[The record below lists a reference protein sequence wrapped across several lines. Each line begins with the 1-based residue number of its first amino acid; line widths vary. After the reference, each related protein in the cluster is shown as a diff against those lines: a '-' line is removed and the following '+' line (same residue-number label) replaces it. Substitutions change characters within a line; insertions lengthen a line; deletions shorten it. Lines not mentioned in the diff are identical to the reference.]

1 MSEFA
6 DMLER
11 AWAVLSPPRFKDLE
25 SFPLDLAFDGTACRV
40 ALDSTGGRHL
50 LVPTVGETV
59 AVDSRPAVLGMVVR
73 KLSFG
78 DGGAVYVDVSCSD
91 AELYPEFDE
100 VVTDV
105 LDDVAGSEQP
115 ASVAVRAVGRWRKLF
130 AARLVRGMSK
140 PAKLGL
146 FAELSLLSHLLDS
159 DPSFPLE
166 NWRGPL
172 REPHDF
178 EAPTRC
184 IEVKALGAT
193 ADSVV
198 IHGLD
203 QLDTHDGRP
212 LDLILVRV
220 VDDPGGLTIGDLV
233 DDVRDSTAPASLLRS
248 RLAAAGWSP
257 DPERPDL
264 DAFAVQEVL
273 RVTVDDDFPR
283 LVGASLTDHRLPDGV
298 HDLSYHLDVEAL
310 LPMASSASLA
320 DVAQEAVR

>member
-1 MSEFA
+1 
-6 DMLER
+6 MLER
-11 AWAVLSPPRFKDLE
+11 AWAILSPPRLKELE
-25 SFPLDLAFDGTACRV
+25 SYPLDLTFDGVACRV
-40 ALDSTGGRHL
+40 ALDTTGVRHL
-50 LVPTVGETV
+50 LIPTVGETV
-59 AVDSRPAVLGMVVR
+59 AVDSRPAVLGMAVR
-73 KLSFG
+73 RLVF
-78 DGGAVYVDVSCSD
+78 GGAGVVYVDVSCSE

-100 VVTDV
+100 VVADV
-105 LDDVAGSEQP
+105 LEEVAGSERP

-146 FAELSLLSHLLDS
+146 FAELSLLSHLLDAQ
-159 DPSFPLE
+159 PSFPLE

-184 IEVKALGAT
+184 LEVKALGAM
-193 ADSVV
+193 AESVV

-233 DDVRDSTAPASLLRS
+233 DDVRDSTAPAALLRS
-248 RLAAAGWSP
+248 RLAAAGWSS
-257 DPERPDL
+257 DPQRPDL

-273 RVTVDDDFPR
+273 RVTVDGTVPR
-283 LVGASLTDHRLPDGV
+283 LVSASLTHPGLPAGL
-298 HDLSYHLDVEAL
+298 HDLSYHLDVDAL
-310 LPMASSASLA
+310 LPTASSASLA
-320 DVAQEAVR
+320 HVAEEAIR